1 MSTPSDTQPIIDTAL
16 ASAQPFALEPDQRY
30 SLIVPGGGD
39 YAGSVQII
47 DPIEDEFRDV
57 PRRPKGTTTV
67 YDVDSLAVL
76 WEKHSH
82 ELSEVFADPIRFRIT
97 AVLNADGGSQ
107 EAAGFRDHRLELI
120 CKKTPAW
127 EAWLAHDGAL
137 RDQTTFAEFL
147 EDRLHEIEQPSGA
160 EMLEIATSFQASSKV
175 EFKSAVA
182 LTSSTRALQYEETTA
197 AKAGQTGQLEIPA
210 TFVVALQP
218 FEGGAAYRVT
228 ARFRYRITNGKLQI
242 GYRLERP
249 EDVLRTAFNDVR
261 EAASEATGKQVLFGS
276 PADAR

>member
-1 MSTPSDTQPIIDTAL
+1 MSLETQPIIDTAI
-16 ASAQPFALEPDQRY
+16 ASAEPFALEPSARY
-30 SLIVPGGGD
+30 AVVVPGGGD
-39 YAGSVQII
+39 NPGELQII
-47 DPIEDEFRDV
+47 EPAEDRLLDA

-67 YDVDSLAVL
+67 FDVDSLAVL
-76 WEKHSH
+76 WDKHSH
-82 ELSEVFADPIRFRIT
+82 ELSEVFADPLRFVIT

-107 EAAGFRDHRLELI
+107 EAAGFRDHRIQLI

-127 EAWLAHDGAL
+127 DAWLAHDGAL
-137 RDQTTFAEFL
+137 RDQTVFAEFL

-182 LTSSTRALQYEETTA
+182 LSSSTRALQYEETTA

-261 EAASEATGKQVLFGS
+261 EAASEATGKQVLFGA